1 MKNVW
6 PDVVAAYVGAGA
18 NPSDPEVARN
28 PQLYLLYG
36 QLQKY
41 QADMAKGIMS
51 RDTKKEL
58 AYLKERTAQLK
69 SVADVSRTL
78 AAASAS
84 ASASSVTARAGIYKS
99 AQRTSKELAEF
110 MTQADDDQLMEI
122 RQAAGRGGQVTPK
135 DLITQA
141 FSVQYRTVDPALPES
156 KNALGTYNEIL
167 VQAGVAEGLQ
177 NPNPVAALRAAG
189 VEVPEAMAVNI
200 GAVKEKFDNAG
211 SLLETAQSI
220 VAMEKSGEA
229 ILGKFSAG
237 VPLKDRQDAK
247 KAQKALADAALEM
260 ETKAKGF
267 YGDPESA
274 YKELQRFYEEGV
286 NEYAR
291 YGEVLNSLATGIIG
305 DKKDLTPRGE
315 LVQSP
320 QFQRWAKSNG
330 VNVENLG
337 YISKSGRYIEG
348 PDDTKAIAL
357 YQYQMRNPNKLSPFV
372 SRGKSSGEIQV
383 IEKAM
388 SPEELARFE
397 QVGNKFLVRKDAD
410 GEHYLDK
417 NDTLVKAASTGAIV
431 LGDAPGGD
439 KIVLA
444 PPAEYLEYAKL
455 RSQIEKAQ
463 ESTQATGEEALT
475 GEQKALVRA
484 KMQELMVQVQEA
496 DPDDTFKNIY
506 SVFSEGESAD
516 EKDIDAAQAALSG
529 GAFQVVQVDANG
541 VFSDVPAAIAQDR
554 LKKFELSGKTK
565 LSQGDEFL
573 TAVAPGVEFT
583 DKPPVSEVVVEVP
596 VEHAR
601 DTREGVTT
609 LKVDTAAGPL
619 ELALDDKDKEGGWRV
634 ASTEQLEGDWS
645 KSSMR
650 RRMTPDEKLADVRKD
665 EAKEEAAAERKAER
679 AQARI
684 DRAAPATEPATAKD
698 PVLQRFSKYLK
709 GSKFESPAEPKDFGE
724 TTASIDKAQ
733 RSTVLDLYG
742 HEGPIVLGGGVVPVK
757 EPEVTPGR
765 AIQQRALEVAKDPL
779 YDSTLTAVGT
789 APASDLR
796 LNYDYSYEEDSPLKD
811 SIEPGS
817 YLRMDPVPDSL
828 KFPEAQLELGR
839 YRDLE
844 ERRATRQ
851 AAQGPVTGPLGPRG
865 KVSKRR
871 GRKGKLFDLQQDAD
885 LGVYR
890 DPTSDRPETNRN

>member
-18 NPSDPEVARN
+18 NPNDPEVARN

-69 SVADVSRTL
+69 SVADVSREL
-78 AAASAS
+78 VSSSAS
-84 ASASSVTARAGIYKS
+84 ASAASANARAGIYKS
-99 AQRTSKELAEF
+99 AQRTSQELAEF
-110 MTQADDDQLMEI
+110 MTQADQDQLMEI
-122 RQAAGRGGQVTPK
+122 RQAAGRGGEATPK

-141 FSVQYRTVDPALPES
+141 FSVKYRTVDPALPES
-156 KNALGTYNEIL
+156 KNALGTYNAVL
-167 VQAGVAEGLQ
+167 VQAGVEKGLQ
-177 NPNPVAALRAAG
+177 NPDPVAALRAAG
-189 VEVPEAMAVNI
+189 VNVPEAMAVNI

-220 VAMEKSGEA
+220 VDMEEKGEK
-229 ILGKFSAG
+229 ILGKFQAG
-237 VPLKDRQDAK
+237 ASLKSQQGAE

-260 ETKAKGF
+260 EEKAKGF

-291 YGEVLNSLATGIIG
+291 YGEVLNALATGIIG

-431 LGDAPGGD
+431 LSRD
-439 KIVLA
+439 KALGQLVVTPKAGYEEFLANMQKYESVLA
-444 PPAEYLEYAKL
+444 QLDAAEDLSGEERAAALERLEELGAVVDATPNADEFSALYDL
-455 RSQIEKAQ
+455 QQ
-463 ESTQATGEEALT
+463 GNSTQFEGLDEETLA
-475 GEQKALVRA
+475 GIFDVDF
-484 KMQELMVQVQEA
+484 V
-496 DPDDTFKNIY
+496 
-506 SVFSEGESAD
+506 D
-516 EKDIDAAQAALSG
+516 E
-529 GAFQVVQVDANG
+529 NG
-541 VFSDVPAAIAQDR
+541 VFQDADPMRFNEAIG
-554 LKKFELSGKTK
+554 KLSG
-565 LSQGDEFL
+565 SSAEFSSGEDFL
-573 TAVAPGVEFT
+573 KAVAPGVEFT
-583 DKPPVSEVVVEVP
+583 DKPPFNEVVVEVP
-596 VEHAR
+596 VEHAL

-634 ASTEQLEGDWS
+634 VSTEQLEGDWS
-645 KSSMR
+645 KASMR

-665 EAKEEAAAERKAER
+665 EAKEEAAAARKEKRKEERAQVRAER
-679 AQARI
+679 AT
-684 DRAAPATEPATAKD
+684 PATEPATAKD
-698 PVLQRFSKYLK
+698 PVLQRFSKYLR
-709 GSKFESPAEPKDFGE
+709 GSEYDKPQADTEVDLSLPDLPSAEKSLEAGPPVPYTYKKVDGQDVKEVDVEALKTRYGRTPTPSLTTVFEKDETIPALSDERQVGAMAGAFDMTPRAVD
-724 TTASIDKAQ
+724 
-733 RSTVLDLYG
+733 RSTTGRRGERWRRELDGRRLS
-742 HEGPIVLGGGVVPVK
+742 PVRTLSK
-757 EPEVTPGR
+757 GEEF
-765 AIQQRALEVAKDPL
+765 VA
-779 YDSTLTAVGT
+779 
-789 APASDLR
+789 
-796 LNYDYSYEEDSPLKD
+796 
-811 SIEPGS
+811 
-817 YLRMDPVPDSL
+817 
-828 KFPEAQLELGR
+828 
-839 YRDLE
+839 
-844 ERRATRQ
+844 
-851 AAQGPVTGPLGPRG
+851 RG
-865 KVSKRR
+865 KVTP
-871 GRKGKLFDLQQDAD
+871 RKGAGRISASPYREDPDFDL
-885 LGVYR
+885 
-890 DPTSDRPETNRN
+890 PEKKKD